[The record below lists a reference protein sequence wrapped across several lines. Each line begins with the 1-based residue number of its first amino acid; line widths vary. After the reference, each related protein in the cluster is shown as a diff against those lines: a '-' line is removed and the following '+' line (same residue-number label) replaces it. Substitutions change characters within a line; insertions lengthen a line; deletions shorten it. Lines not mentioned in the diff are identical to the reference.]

1 MGRCLA
7 WHLIVDG
14 VKTESARGGLK
25 RKCLFWGRF
34 RRDSSYGKYP
44 LLRRKGYAGAKADQG
59 KGECQMPGPGVRHT
73 GPNVCAYSMLLQ
85 WDTFERKQS
94 KADFLL

>member
-1 MGRCLA
+1 MPLGLCFA

-25 RKCLFWGRF
+25 RECLFPRRF
-34 RRDSSYGKYP
+34 RRASSYGKYP

-59 KGECQMPGPGVRHT
+59 KGECQMPGPGVRRT
-73 GPNVCAYSMLLQ
+73 GPNVCLLHVI
-85 WDTFERKQS
+85 TMGH
-94 KADFLL
+94 L